1 LDQGNPLPEQ
11 EASVKNMKYWKTL
24 LLSAML
30 TSAAA
35 CFGGHRIEQVLA
47 PGVPDLKLVDMVE
60 IRDAK
65 GQVLVS
71 GKFATS
77 SERPQEVVRRAAL
90 TNPANDE
97 WDGVIELRS
106 KRDGEGVT
114 TADDVRLKVDHLPDD
129 TPCVVMFDTLK
140 VADFMTNGD
149 GTADLHMKRASL
161 EKTYR

>member
-1 LDQGNPLPEQ
+1 
-11 EASVKNMKYWKTL
+11 M
-24 LLSAML
+24 LSALL

-35 CFGGHRIEQVLA
+35 CFGGHRIEQTLA
-47 PGVPDLKLVDMVE
+47 PGLPDLKLVDMVE

-77 SERPQEVVRRAAL
+77 SEEAKEIVRRAAL

-97 WDGVIELRS
+97 WDGVVELRS
-106 KRDGEGVT
+106 TRDGDGIT
-114 TADDVRLKVDHLPDD
+114 TGDDVRLKVDDLPDD
-129 TPCVVMFDTLK
+129 TPCVVMFDSLK

-149 GTADLHMKRASL
+149 GNADVHLKRASL
-161 EKTYR
+161 ARTYN

>member
-1 LDQGNPLPEQ
+1 
-11 EASVKNMKYWKTL
+11 VKNKYWRTL

-35 CFGGHRIEQVLA
+35 CFGGHRIEQTLA
-47 PGVPDLKLVDMVE
+47 PGLPDLKMVDMVE

-77 SERPQEVVRRAAL
+77 SEQSNEIVRRAAL

-106 KRDGEGVT
+106 KRDGDGAT
-114 TADDVRLKVDHLPDD
+114 TAEDVRLKVDDLPDD

-140 VADFMTNGD
+140 VTDFVTNGD
-149 GTADLHMKRASL
+149 GNADLHLKRASL
-161 EKTYR
+161 ARTYN

>member
-1 LDQGNPLPEQ
+1 M
-11 EASVKNMKYWKTL
+11 KNLNYWKTL
-24 LLSAML
+24 VLSALL

-35 CFGGHRIEQVLA
+35 CFGGHRIEQALA
-47 PGVPDLKLVDMVE
+47 PGLPDLKLVDMVE
-60 IRDAK
+60 IRDAR

-77 SERPQEVVRRAAL
+77 SEQPKEVVRRAAL

-106 KRDGEGVT
+106 KRDGDGLT
-114 TADDVRLKVDHLPDD
+114 TAEDVRLKVDDLPDD

-149 GTADLHMKRASL
+149 GNADVHMKRESL
-161 EKTYR
+161 EKTYK

>member
-1 LDQGNPLPEQ
+1 M
-11 EASVKNMKYWKTL
+11 KNMKYVKVL
-24 LLSAML
+24 LLSAIL
-30 TSAAA
+30 TSTAA

-47 PGVPDLKLVDMVE
+47 PGLPDLKLVDMVE

-77 SERPQEVVRRAAL
+77 SEQPRELVRRAAL
-90 TNPANDE
+90 TNPANDD
-97 WDGVIELRS
+97 WGGVIELRS

-114 TADDVRLKVDHLPDD
+114 TADDVRLKVDDLPDD

-149 GTADLHMKRASL
+149 GNADVHLKRASL
-161 EKTYR
+161 ARTYD